1 MKKVITSVVATLM
14 LSTTLSAADYYAKVN
29 GDEITKQ
36 EVEQIIKN
44 PRVQFETL
52 PKDTQTKILDQIIN
66 KKLLAQEAIK
76 NGITKDE
83 SYKEALE
90 TIKEDL
96 AFQVWQQKELKSIDI
111 TDSQLKD
118 FYEKNRSKFK
128 MPAKLNAR
136 HILVKTQDEAEAII
150 KELNSA
156 SKKEQ
161 KFIELAKA
169 KSVGPSGKKGG
180 NLGEFQSDQ
189 MVPEFANAAQD
200 LDKKSYS
207 KKPVKTQ
214 FGYHVIYL
222 NDKKPA
228 KSLSFNEVKDKI
240 SQMLMSEMYNQKV
253 EKIAGKLR
261 EEANIVIK

>member
-1 MKKVITSVVATLM
+1 MKKVISSVVATLI
-14 LSTTLSAADYYAKVN
+14 LSTSLSAADYYAKVN
-29 GDEITKQ
+29 GDKITK
-36 EVEQIIKN
+36 EDVSQIIKN
-44 PRVQFETL
+44 PRVQFDNL

-66 KKLLAQEAIK
+66 KKLLAQEAIR

-83 SYKEALE
+83 SYQQALK

-111 TDSQLKD
+111 TEKELKD
-118 FYEKNRSKFK
+118 FYEKNQEKFK
-128 MPAKLNAR
+128 VPVKLNAR
-136 HILVKTQDEAEAII
+136 HILVKNQDEAENII
-150 KELNSA
+150 KELNKA

-180 NLGEFQSDQ
+180 DLGEFQANQ
-189 MVPEFANAAQD
+189 MVPKFANAAKA
-200 LDKKSYS
+200 LDKNSYT
-207 KKPVKTQ
+207 KNPVKTQ

-240 SQMLMSEMYNQKV
+240 SQMLMSEIYNQKV
-253 EKIAGKLR
+253 QKIAGELR
-261 EEANIVIK
+261 EKANIVIK